1 MTTSEAEVLRMGR
14 EAQHFRLGT
23 ALADRP
29 GQGASGVEWGKN
41 EVTEHELL
49 TGINRMGSAARTEGR
64 LPATNLRFK
73 AYLAKSIYSPPS
85 YNSCHSRSI

>member
-14 EAQHFRLGT
+14 KAQHFRLGT

-29 GQGASGVEWGKN
+29 GQGVSGGGMGEN

>member
-29 GQGASGVEWGKN
+29 ELGVSGVGMGEN

>member
-23 ALADRP
+23 VLADRLEL
-29 GQGASGVEWGKN
+29 GVSGVGMGEN

>member
-1 MTTSEAEVLRMGR
+1 MTTCEAEVLRMGR

-23 ALADRP
+23 VLADRLEL
-29 GQGASGVEWGKN
+29 GVSGVGMGEN
-41 EVTEHELL
+41 EVTEDELL